1 MPGGLPHPPL
11 AVDQTSRLLHTQTP
25 GGQPLLHHGG
35 VQRVSEQEGHL
46 LILLVGEVVGDGVVL
61 PDNVLDG
68 GLPDGPGPLP
78 VGVVAASPDLAAPA
92 PPTPKSAPLIR
103 VKTRVTEKH
112 AGSVM
117 KHKYSA
123 ASRVF

>member
-46 LILLVGEVVGDGVVL
+46 LVLLVGEVVGDGVVL

-78 VGVVAASPDLAAPA
+78 VGVVAASCETYETIAAALQGQCQNFLPA
-92 PPTPKSAPLIR
+92 FCCI
-103 VKTRVTEKH
+103 
-112 AGSVM
+112 
-117 KHKYSA
+117 
-123 ASRVF
+123 